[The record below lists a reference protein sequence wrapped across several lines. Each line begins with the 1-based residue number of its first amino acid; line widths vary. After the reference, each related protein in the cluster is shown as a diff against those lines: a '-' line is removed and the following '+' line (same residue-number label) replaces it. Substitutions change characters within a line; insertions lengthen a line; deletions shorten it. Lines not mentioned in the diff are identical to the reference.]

1 MPPKPDQEP
10 KFATTYAPKLTSH
23 AHVHQELAHAAT
35 ESENDFYKILTL
47 NKTVKIIITFLFN
60 FYLFIILFVILK
72 LIVF

>member
-10 KFATTYAPKLTSH
+10 KFATTYVPKLTSH